1 MNKDIIKLLIAE
13 YQQKAVDVAFQERP
27 YIMEDKLNY
36 VFVGLRR
43 VGKSYMMF
51 QQIHHL
57 LNAGH
62 TKEEILYFNFEDD
75 RIASLASED
84 LNLVKV
90 CYEEMFDCKPI
101 FFLDEIQTVDL
112 WEKFV
117 RRLADQGYRVYVTG
131 SNAKMLSSDIAT
143 TLGGRYIIQNVF
155 PFSFQEYLNSM
166 GIDLTDKNFIFRFRT
181 EIVKAFENY
190 FRFGGLPEVTK
201 ITDKRAWLSSLYQR
215 IFFGDLITRYQVR
228 NDFALRVLIRKLAES
243 VKQPTSFNRL
253 ANVVSS
259 SGKKISTDTVIDYL
273 GYLKESWLIFPVENI
288 FAKLADKEANKKYY
302 FIDNGIL
309 NLFLVD
315 PSASLLENQVAIQL
329 RRLYGDD
336 VYFYHHGIE
345 VDFYVPEVQLAV
357 QVCYSLQ
364 DIETRKREINALIKM
379 SRRIDVKKMA
389 VITKDEEETILE
401 QEIKIEV
408 IPAWKWLCSEGQPFS
423 SMEEYPNE
431 LQPGLQYLS

>member
-1 MNKDIIKLLIAE
+1 MNKETAKLLITE
-13 YQQKAVDVAFQERP
+13 YQQKAVEVSFQERS
-27 YIMEDKLNY
+27 YKMEDNLNY

-43 VGKSYMMF
+43 VGKSYLMF
-51 QQIHHL
+51 QQIRHL
-57 LNAGH
+57 LDTGH
-62 TKEEILYFNFEDD
+62 SKEEILYFNFEDD
-75 RIASLASED
+75 RIASLDTED
-84 LNLVKV
+84 LDRIKI

-101 FFLDEIQTVDL
+101 FFLDEIQTVDR

-131 SNAKMLSSDIAT
+131 SNAKMLSSEIAT
-143 TLGGRYIIQNVF
+143 TLGGRYIIQNVYPYSF
-155 PFSFQEYLNSM
+155 PEHLTSL
-166 GIDLTDKNFIFRFRT
+166 GIDLTDKNFVYRNRT
-181 EIVKAFENY
+181 ETVKAFENY
-190 FRFGGLPEVTK
+190 FRFGGLPEVTQ

-288 FAKLADKEANKKYY
+288 CAKLAEKEANKKYY

-315 PSASLLENQVAIQL
+315 PSTSLLENQVAIQL
-329 RRLYGDD
+329 RRWYGDD

-345 VDFYVPEVQLAV
+345 VDFYIPDVQLAV

-364 DIETRKREINALIKM
+364 DPETRKREINALLKM
-379 SRRIDVKKMA
+379 SKRIEVIRWII
-389 VITKDEEETILE
+389 ITKDEEDTISE
-401 QEIKIEV
+401 QGIRIEV
-408 IPAWKWLCSEGQPFS
+408 IPAWKWLC
-423 SMEEYPNE
+423 
-431 LQPGLQYLS
+431 

>member
-1 MNKDIIKLLIAE
+1 MDKEIIKLLIAE

-27 YIMEDKLNY
+27 YIIEDKLNY

-43 VGKSYMMF
+43 VGKSYLMF
-51 QQIHHL
+51 QQIRHL

-62 TKEEILYFNFEDD
+62 SKDEILYFNFEDD
-75 RIASLASED
+75 RIASVTIED
-84 LNLVKV
+84 LDRIKV

-101 FFLDEIQTVDL
+101 FFLDEIQIVEL
-112 WEKFV
+112 WEKFA

-143 TLGGRYIIQNVF
+143 TLGGRYIIQNVY
-155 PFSFQEYLNSM
+155 PYSFQEYLTSL
-166 GIDLTDKNFIFRFRT
+166 GIDLTDKNFIYSYRA
-181 EIVKAFENY
+181 EIIKAYENY
-190 FRFGGLPEVTK
+190 FRYGGLPELTQV
-201 ITDKRAWLSSLYQR
+201 TDKRAWLSSLYQK
-215 IFFGDLITRYQVR
+215 IFFGDLISRYQVR

-273 GYLKESWLIFPVENI
+273 SYFKESWLIFPVENI
-288 FAKLADKEANKKYY
+288 CAKLAEKEAIKKYY

-309 NLFLVD
+309 NLFLSD
-315 PSASLLENQVAIQL
+315 PLTSLLENQVAIQL

-364 DIETRKREINALIKM
+364 DIETRKREINALLKM
-379 SRRIDVKKMA
+379 SKQIEVKRWI
-389 VITKDEEETILE
+389 VITKDDEDIISE
-401 QEIKIEV
+401 QGINIEV
-408 IPAWKWLCSEGQPFS
+408 IPSWRWLC
-423 SMEEYPNE
+423 
-431 LQPGLQYLS
+431 

>member
-1 MNKDIIKLLIAE
+1 MDKEIAKLLIAE
-13 YQQKAVDVAFQERP
+13 YQQKAVEVAFQERP
-27 YIMEDKLNY
+27 YIIEEKLNY

-43 VGKSYMMF
+43 VGKSYLMF
-51 QQIHHL
+51 QQIRHL

-62 TKEEILYFNFEDD
+62 SKDEILYFNFEDD
-75 RIASLASED
+75 RIASVTTED
-84 LNLVKV
+84 LDRIKV

-143 TLGGRYIIQNVF
+143 TLGGRYIIQNVY
-155 PFSFQEYLNSM
+155 PYSFQEYLTSL
-166 GIDLTDKNFIFRFRT
+166 GIDLADRNLIYRYRT
-181 EIVKAFENY
+181 EIVKAYENY
-190 FRFGGLPEVTK
+190 FRFGGLPELTHV
-201 ITDKRAWLSSLYQR
+201 TDKRAWLSSLYQK

-288 FAKLADKEANKKYY
+288 CAKLAEKVANKKYY

-309 NLFLVD
+309 NLFLID
-315 PSASLLENQVAIQL
+315 PLTSLLENQVAIQL

-336 VYFYHHGIE
+336 IYFYHHGIE
-345 VDFYVPEVQLAV
+345 VDFYVPEVQWAV
-357 QVCYSLQ
+357 QVSYSLQ
-364 DIETRKREINALIKM
+364 DFETRKREINALVKM
-379 SRRIDVKKMA
+379 SKQIDVKRSI
-389 VITKDEEETILE
+389 VITKDEEVTISE
-401 QEIKIEV
+401 QGINIEV
-408 IPAWKWLCSEGQPFS
+408 IPAWRWLC
-423 SMEEYPNE
+423 
-431 LQPGLQYLS
+431 

>member
-1 MNKDIIKLLIAE
+1 MNKETAKLLITE
-13 YQQKAVDVAFQERP
+13 YQQKAVEVSFQERS
-27 YIMEDKLNY
+27 YKMEDNLNY

-43 VGKSYMMF
+43 VGKSYLMF
-51 QQIHHL
+51 QQIRHL
-57 LNAGH
+57 LDAGH
-62 TKEEILYFNFEDD
+62 SKEEILYFNFEDD
-75 RIASLASED
+75 RIASLDTED
-84 LNLVKV
+84 LDRIKI

-101 FFLDEIQTVDL
+101 FFLDEIQTVDR

-131 SNAKMLSSDIAT
+131 SNAKMLSSEIAT
-143 TLGGRYIIQNVF
+143 TLGGRYIIQNVYPYSF
-155 PFSFQEYLNSM
+155 PEYLTSL
-166 GIDLTDKNFIFRFRT
+166 GIDLTDKNFVYRNRT

-190 FRFGGLPEVTK
+190 FHFGGLPEVTQ

-215 IFFGDLITRYQVR
+215 IFFGDLITRYQIR

-288 FAKLADKEANKKYY
+288 CAKLAEKEANKKYY

-315 PSASLLENQVAIQL
+315 PSTSLLENQVAIQL
-329 RRLYGDD
+329 RRWYGDD

-345 VDFYVPEVQLAV
+345 VDFYIPDVQLAV

-364 DIETRKREINALIKM
+364 DPETRKREINALLKM
-379 SRRIDVKKMA
+379 SKRIEVIRWII
-389 VITKDEEETILE
+389 ITKDEEDTISE
-401 QEIKIEV
+401 QGIRIEV
-408 IPAWKWLCSEGQPFS
+408 IPAWKWLC
-423 SMEEYPNE
+423 
-431 LQPGLQYLS
+431 